1 MISYSWERPPFP
13 AKNVLKLLYQDGAN
27 GAQSIMVSLI
37 SLHKKCVTKYYKL
50 KLYKVYNK
58 IAVTKFY
65 SKRCDKQ
72 VLIKYFVDI
81 KMELKEIVVPVKNW
95 YCYKNNKSFA

>member
-37 SLHKKCVTKYYKL
+37 SLQAKYINGKARIAQKKS
-50 KLYKVYNK
+50 
-58 IAVTKFY
+58 
-65 SKRCDKQ
+65 SKGILVQ
-72 VLIKYFVDI
+72 VLRS
-81 KMELKEIVVPVKNW
+81 ESWTLKIPCK
-95 YCYKNNKSFA
+95 